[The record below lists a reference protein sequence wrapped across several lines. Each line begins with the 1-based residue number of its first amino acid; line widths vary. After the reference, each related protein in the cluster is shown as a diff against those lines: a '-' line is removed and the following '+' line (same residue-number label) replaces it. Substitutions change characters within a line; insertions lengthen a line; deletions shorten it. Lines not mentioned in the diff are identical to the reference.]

1 MLYAA
6 TIPLLST
13 NTMNNSNKSSQE
25 FSSYYIDFDNDD
37 DMDNQRLACFSV
49 GLRVHGMCGRRPHI
63 VYSNQNNNQLERV
76 PKILPLFHFLF
87 YEKYD
92 PEQGQMANPAL
103 ELPVLKQLVLDL
115 APHIVFPTL
124 GYDGEYDPEDG
135 SVNGQGRYVY
145 EDGSVYTGESF
156 LVTIFNIISSLCLNI
171 GCIHIIRC
179 IDETKSLCR
188 GI

>member
-13 NTMNNSNKSSQE
+13 SSASNKNIRSSVE
-25 FSSYYIDFDNDD
+25 FASYYIDFENDD
-37 DMDNQRLACFSV
+37 DEDNQRLARFSV
-49 GLRVHGMCGRRPHI
+49 GLKVHGMCGRRPHI
-63 VYSNQNNNQLERV
+63 VYSNSNSNASERV

-87 YEKYD
+87 YENYD
-92 PEQGQMANPAL
+92 PEQGHMVNATL

-124 GYDGEYDPEDG
+124 GYDGEYDSEDG

-145 EDGSVYTGESF
+145 EDGSMYTGECLCMTFIVTSVYIKF
-156 LVTIFNIISSLCLNI
+156 KVFVLILV
-171 GCIHIIRC
+171 HI
-179 IDETKSLCR
+179 
-188 GI
+188 